1 MNTLA
6 EMADRDND
14 GHARSDVR
22 RELLRTM
29 CRIRAFEEL
38 MGELVLGGQV
48 RGLFYSQRG
57 QEAIA
62 AAIGAAGRP
71 DDYLVTTYRGNGD
84 SIAKGARM
92 DRMAAEILGRVDG
105 YCRGKGGIMHIAAF
119 ELNVLG
125 ATGIVG
131 GGLPIAIG
139 AAYSAQVRGTEQ
151 VTFCSFGDGAS
162 NQGTFHEALNMA
174 GLWSLPV
181 VFVCQNNQYA
191 EATARQTHQP
201 IDRIARRAD
210 GYGMPGVSVDGMD
223 PDACYDALRVA
234 AERARRGTGPSLIEC
249 VGYRFAGHFVGDP
262 MVYMPKEELAYWK
275 ARDPVDTYRARLVDE
290 GVLSRAEADQTWQ
303 DAVAEARRAVESAR
317 SSPPPDQSELLEHVY
332 AGQYAGAYR

>member
-1 MNTLA
+1 MSASSSTVPA
-6 EMADRDND
+6 EI
-14 GHARSDVR
+14 R
-22 RELLRTM
+22 RKLLETM
-29 CRIRAFEEL
+29 LRIRAFEDLMSEL
-38 MGELVLGGQV
+38 ALGGQV

-62 AAIGAAGRP
+62 AGIGAASRP

-105 YCRGKGGIMHIAAF
+105 YCRGKGGILHIAAF

-131 GGLPIAIG
+131 GGLPIAVG
-139 AAYSAQVRGTEQ
+139 AAYSAQVRGTDQ
-151 VTFCSFGDGAS
+151 VTICSFGDGAS

-191 EATARQTHQP
+191 EATPRQVHQS
-201 IDRIARRAD
+201 IDRISRRAD
-210 GYGMPGVSVDGMD
+210 GYDMPGLTVDGMD
-223 PDACYDALRVA
+223 PEACYRVIGEA
-234 AERARRGTGPSLIEC
+234 VERARAGAGPTLVEC
-249 VGYRFAGHFVGDP
+249 VTYRFAGHFVGDA
-262 MVYMPKEELAYWK
+262 MVYMPKEEVASWRS
-275 ARDPVDTYRARLVDE
+275 RDPVDSYRARLASE
-290 GVLSRAEADQTWQ
+290 GVMSDDEAERTWQ
-303 DAVAEARRAVESAR
+303 DAMAEAKQAVETAR
-317 SSPPPDQSELLEHVY
+317 SSPPPEESELLEHVY
-332 AGQYAGAYR
+332 AGTYAGVY